1 MDAKQLENLFGEF
14 LLALGLHRPEQ
25 MLLGISISLSEGF
38 ALMVLNAG
46 APLSQQ
52 ALAEQ
57 LHLDKSTV
65 SRLVKSLEQKGWV
78 KRVRDLNDTRV
89 FQVHL
94 SKDGQETASCL
105 VKEMTQ
111 RHERLLAELK
121 PDEQAALAYG
131 LSALIRAFHT
141 IGEKAT

>member
-1 MDAKQLENLFGEF
+1 
-14 LLALGLHRPEQ
+14 

-38 ALMVLNAG
+38 ALMALATA
-46 APLSQQ
+46 APMSQQ

-65 SRLVKSLEQKGWV
+65 SRLVKSLEKKGWI

-94 SKDGQETASCL
+94 SKEGRETAARL
-105 VKEMTQ
+105 LKEMTQ

-121 PDEQAALAYG
+121 PDEQEALAYG
-131 LSALIRAFHT
+131 LSAIIRAFQT
-141 IGEKAT
+141 IEEKERPSVPPPRF

>member
-1 MDAKQLENLFGEF
+1 M
-14 LLALGLHRPEQ
+14 
-25 MLLGISISLSEGF
+25 LGISISLSEGF
-38 ALMVLNAG
+38 ALMALNAK

-57 LHLDKSTV
+57 LQLDKSTV
-65 SRLVKSLEQKGWV
+65 SRLIKSIEQKGWI
-78 KRVRDLNDTRV
+78 KRVRDMDDTRV

-94 SKDGQETASCL
+94 TSEGQATAEGL

-111 RHERLLAELK
+111 RHERLLAALK

-131 LSALIRAFHT
+131 LAALIRAFHT
-141 IGEKAT
+141 IDQKA